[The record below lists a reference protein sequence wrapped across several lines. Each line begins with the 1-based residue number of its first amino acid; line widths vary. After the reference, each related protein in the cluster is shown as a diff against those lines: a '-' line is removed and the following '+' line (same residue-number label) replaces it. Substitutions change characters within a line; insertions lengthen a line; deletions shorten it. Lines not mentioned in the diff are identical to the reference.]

1 MSDAEEKLVIACPD
15 CGKRYHVARKSA
27 GKRARCSCGAE
38 FTIPAAKP
46 APRAVAEAAVRSPA
60 ASVAERQTTA
70 PTHCVQHPDVPAAY
84 ACACCHALICRTCD
98 FPQPDGSHL
107 CSTCVSGKAELPTW
121 QAAGPAPWASAGG
134 VAENPYASPFTA
146 VQPLRNV
153 WCQQHPEVAAVAR
166 CKTCSAPVCGTC
178 DFRFPGGLHLCPTC
192 ATNPSR
198 SLSKTR
204 KTMVVWSMLLAGWVT
219 LFLVLLLS
227 GALAEVVME
236 EAGATLM
243 GSLIM
248 IPGLIGLALA
258 CGSLEKR
265 AGNPPIVWVTVVWN
279 GILMAVW
286 IILCILGMMMD
297 GV

>member
-1 MSDAEEKLVIACPD
+1 
-15 CGKRYHVARKSA
+15 
-27 GKRARCSCGAE
+27 
-38 FTIPAAKP
+38 
-46 APRAVAEAAVRSPA
+46 
-60 ASVAERQTTA
+60 
-70 PTHCVQHPDVPAAY
+70 
-84 ACACCHALICRTCD
+84 
-98 FPQPDGSHL
+98 
-107 CSTCVSGKAELPTW
+107 
-121 QAAGPAPWASAGG
+121 
-134 VAENPYASPFTA
+134 
-146 VQPLRNV
+146 
-153 WCQQHPEVAAVAR
+153 
-166 CKTCSAPVCGTC
+166 
-178 DFRFPGGLHLCPTC
+178 
-192 ATNPSR
+192 
-198 SLSKTR
+198 
-204 KTMVVWSMLLAGWVT
+204 MVVWSMLLAGWVT